1 MKKKSDSSE
10 SEFLQPLSP
19 PLETLA
25 GRVKSLLG
33 ERSAHAFAVKHGI
46 PYTTLQRILQGKT
59 IPKGKQLQAI
69 AQAGEVTVDWLLY
82 GGKKPQPKALDS
94 EVAILE
100 LGEENVRIP
109 LINLQVGAGNGY
121 EVMTEEVSEYLT
133 LPRRLI
139 AKERGL
145 NPNSLQAVTVMGDSM
160 SPEFNPGDV
169 VFLDV
174 EKTRPGEGI
183 YIVRLDNAIVIKRM
197 QVLAGKA
204 IKLNS
209 HNPIYEPITIDLETS
224 EESFQILG
232 RVMWSLR
239 KF

>member
-1 MKKKSDSSE
+1 LSNQLNAQLTTHHRRCPLDSIKRNLYFSKS
-10 SEFLQPLSP
+10 
-19 PLETLA
+19 
-25 GRVKSLLG
+25 V
-33 ERSAHAFAVKHGI
+33 HAFAVKHEI
-46 PYTTLQRILQGKT
+46 PYSTLQRILQGKT
-59 IPKGKQLQAI
+59 IPKGKQLKAI

-82 GGKKPQPKALDS
+82 GGEKPQPKALDS
-94 EVAILE
+94 EVALLE
-100 LGEENVRIP
+100 LGEENVHIP

-133 LPRRLI
+133 LPRRLV
-139 AKERGL
+139 AKEMGF
-145 NPNSLQAVTVMGDSM
+145 NPKSLQALTVMGDSM

-197 QVLAGKA
+197 QVLARKA

-209 HNPIYEPITIDLETS
+209 HNPIYEPITIDRETS
-224 EESFQILG
+224 GESFQILG
-232 RVMWSLR
+232 RVVWSLR
-239 KF
+239 EF

>member
-1 MKKKSDSSE
+1 MQFSNLLDSQLTTHHRCCPLDSIKQNLYFLKS
-10 SEFLQPLSP
+10 
-19 PLETLA
+19 
-25 GRVKSLLG
+25 VN
-33 ERSAHAFAVKHGI
+33 AFAVKHGI

-82 GGKKPQPKALDS
+82 GGEKPQPLDL
-94 EVAILE
+94 EVAMLE
-100 LGEENVRIP
+100 LGGENVRIP
-109 LINLQVGAGNGY
+109 LINLQVGAGNGC
-121 EVMTEEVSEYLT
+121 EVSTEEVREYLT

-139 AKERGL
+139 ATERGL
-145 NPNSLQAVTVMGDSM
+145 NPKSLQAVTVMGDSM

-174 EKTRPGEGI
+174 EKTRPGEGV

-197 QVLAGKA
+197 QVLAGKS

-224 EESFQILG
+224 GESFQILG
-232 RVMWSLR
+232 RVVWSLR

>member
-10 SEFLQPLSP
+10 PESLQPLPS

-25 GRVKSLLG
+25 ERVKSLLG
-33 ERSAHAFAVKHGI
+33 ERSAHAFAVRYGI

-59 IPKGKQLQAI
+59 TPKGKQLQAI

-82 GGKKPQPKALDS
+82 GGEKPQPKALDS
-94 EVAILE
+94 EVAMLE

-139 AKERGL
+139 TKERGL
-145 NPNSLQAVTVMGDSM
+145 NPNSLHAVTVMGDSM
-160 SPEFNPGDV
+160 SPEFNPGDI

-224 EESFQILG
+224 GESFQILG
-232 RVMWSLR
+232 RVVWSLR